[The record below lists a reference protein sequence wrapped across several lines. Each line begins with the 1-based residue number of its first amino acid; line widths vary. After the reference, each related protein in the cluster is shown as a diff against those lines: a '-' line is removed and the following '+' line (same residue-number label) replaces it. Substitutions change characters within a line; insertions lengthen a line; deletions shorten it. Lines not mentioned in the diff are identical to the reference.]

1 MIEMADVMFG
11 LGIVILFFAVGIV
24 LGFYIM
30 KYYYG
35 KRFYIAAQ
43 KCMNDDSFEP
53 LIDEMSEIS

>member
-1 MIEMADVMFG
+1 MVNVLEG

-24 LGFYIM
+24 LGYYIM

-35 KRFYIAAQ
+35 KRFHLATER
-43 KCMNDDSFEP
+43 CMNEDSFEP